1 MDLQCPSFQVLFTF
15 LLLTVILL
23 LKIGKRGHNNNSS
36 ASNLPPGPWKL
47 PIIGNIH
54 QLIGTLPHRGLRDL
68 AKKYGP
74 VMHLRLGEVSTI
86 VVSSAELAKEVMKTH
101 DIIFASRPQVLVTR
115 ILYYDSKDIAF
126 APYGDYWREL
136 RKICTQELLSAKR
149 VQSYRPI
156 REKEVLNLI
165 KWIGSRAGLPIN
177 LTQKVLSATYS
188 ITSQAAFGIQCKDQE
203 EFIYAVKDIIKAVSG
218 FNVADVFPS
227 FKLLHRISGVHPK
240 LQRLQKQADRILEN
254 IIKEHIQA
262 TTTAKSDEAQDLVDV
277 LLKFHETCGGSELS
291 LTTDNIKAVILDI
304 FTAGSETSAT
314 TVDWT
319 MSEMIKNPRIMKK
332 AQDEVREVFNR
343 TQQVNETSI
352 REMKY
357 LKLVIQEALRLHPP
371 APLLLPREC
380 GERCEID
387 GYEIPVKTK
396 VIVNAWAIGRD
407 PNYWSEPET
416 FNPERFI
423 DSSGEYQGTNFDYIP
438 FGAGRRMCPGILYGL
453 ANVELPLAMLLY
465 HFDWSL
471 PNGMN
476 NEDLEMTE
484 EFVLKV
490 GKRCQNN
497 NSTASNLPPGPW
509 KLPIIGNIHQ
519 LIGAPPHRRLRDLAK
534 QHGPLMHLKLGEVS
548 TVVVSSAKFAKE
560 VMKTHDIIFASRPQ
574 VIAPRI
580 MAYDSTNIA
589 FAPYGDYWRKLRKIC
604 VQELL
609 SAKRV
614 QSYRPIREKEV
625 LNLIKWIGSRAGSP
639 INLTQKVAS
648 SIYSI
653 TTQAAFG
660 NQCNNDQEVFKYV
673 MKVSNKAASGFNVAD
688 VFPSYKLL
696 HVISGVQPKLE
707 TLQKE
712 TDRILENIIKE
723 HTQATATAKSDEAEV
738 QEDLVDVL
746 LKFNVDHYGGRELS
760 LTTDNIKAVILD
772 VFIGG
777 SESSAATINWTM
789 SEMIKNPRIMKK
801 AQDEVREVFNRTQQ
815 VNETS
820 IREMKYLKLVIQ
832 EALRLHPPGPL
843 LLPRECG
850 ERCEIDGYEIPVKTK
865 VIVNAWAI
873 GRDPNYWSEAET
885 FNPERFIDS
894 SGDYQGT
901 NFDYIPFGAGRRICP
916 GILFG
921 LANVELPLAMLLYHF
936 DWKSPME

>member
-1 MDLQCPSFQVLFTF
+1 MLAVSPIQPHLIMDLQCPSFQVLFTSF
-15 LLLTVILL
+15 LLLVILL
-23 LKIGKRGHNNNSS
+23 
-36 ASNLPPGPWKL
+36 
-47 PIIGNIH
+47 
-54 QLIGTLPHRGLRDL
+54 
-68 AKKYGP
+68 
-74 VMHLRLGEVSTI
+74 
-86 VVSSAELAKEVMKTH
+86 
-101 DIIFASRPQVLVTR
+101 
-115 ILYYDSKDIAF
+115 
-126 APYGDYWREL
+126 
-136 RKICTQELLSAKR
+136 
-149 VQSYRPI
+149 
-156 REKEVLNLI
+156 
-165 KWIGSRAGLPIN
+165 
-177 LTQKVLSATYS
+177 
-188 ITSQAAFGIQCKDQE
+188 
-203 EFIYAVKDIIKAVSG
+203 
-218 FNVADVFPS
+218 
-227 FKLLHRISGVHPK
+227 
-240 LQRLQKQADRILEN
+240 
-254 IIKEHIQA
+254 
-262 TTTAKSDEAQDLVDV
+262 
-277 LLKFHETCGGSELS
+277 
-291 LTTDNIKAVILDI
+291 
-304 FTAGSETSAT
+304 
-314 TVDWT
+314 
-319 MSEMIKNPRIMKK
+319 
-332 AQDEVREVFNR
+332 
-343 TQQVNETSI
+343 
-352 REMKY
+352 
-357 LKLVIQEALRLHPP
+357 
-371 APLLLPREC
+371 
-380 GERCEID
+380 
-387 GYEIPVKTK
+387 
-396 VIVNAWAIGRD
+396 
-407 PNYWSEPET
+407 
-416 FNPERFI
+416 
-423 DSSGEYQGTNFDYIP
+423 
-438 FGAGRRMCPGILYGL
+438 
-453 ANVELPLAMLLY
+453 
-465 HFDWSL
+465 
-471 PNGMN
+471 
-476 NEDLEMTE
+476 
-484 EFVLKV
+484 LKV

-509 KLPIIGNIHQ
+509 KLPIIGNIHP

-534 QHGPLMHLKLGEVS
+534 QHGPLMHLKLGEVF

-574 VIAPRI
+574 VIVPRI
-580 MAYDSTNIA
+580 LAYDSTNIA

-604 VQELL
+604 MQELL

-653 TTQAAFG
+653 TAQAAFG

-673 MKVSNKAASGFNVAD
+673 MKESNKAASGFNVAD

-707 TLQKE
+707 TLQKQ
-712 TDRILENIIKE
+712 TDRMLENIIKE

-772 VFIGG
+772 VFVGG
-777 SESSAATINWTM
+777 TESSAATINWAM

-936 DWKSPME
+936 DWKLPNGMKNEDLDMTEESGMVAHRKQDLHLIPTLISSSSSD